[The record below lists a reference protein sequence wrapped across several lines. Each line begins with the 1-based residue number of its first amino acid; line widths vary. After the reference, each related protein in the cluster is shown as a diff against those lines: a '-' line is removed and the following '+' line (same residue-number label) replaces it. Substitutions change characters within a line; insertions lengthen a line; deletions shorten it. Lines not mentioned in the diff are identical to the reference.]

1 MSVFAHAMPGHFYAV
16 GVGPGSPDLLT
27 LRAVNIIR
35 SADVLIAPR
44 SENSGESLALQVVRD
59 LCDGQEVI
67 EHVYPME
74 RDAGRTGVCWNAMA
88 DLVAERCRA
97 GQSVAHLTIG
107 DPLLYST
114 AAYLLQQLAIRLSAE
129 SLHVVT
135 GVSAF
140 QATAAIAVRPLTL
153 QEDRLLLMPATDLA
167 EVERALEHCETLV
180 LYKVGPRARA
190 LRDLLVRRNLAQ
202 HAFMVCYAEQGDKEV
217 VVASLESLPEGR
229 LGYLSTVIV
238 HVGRRE
244 WSREEP

>member
-1 MSVFAHAMPGHFYAV
+1 
-16 GVGPGSPDLLT
+16 
-27 LRAVNIIR
+27 
-35 SADVLIAPR
+35 
-44 SENSGESLALQVVRD
+44 
-59 LCDGQEVI
+59 VI

-74 RDAGRTGVCWNAMA
+74 RDAERTGACWSAMA

-114 AAYLLQQLAIRLSAE
+114 ASYLLQQLATRLQPE
-129 SLHVVT
+129 HMHVVT

-153 QEDRLLLMPATDLA
+153 QEDRLLLMPATDLE

-190 LRDLLVRRNLAQ
+190 LRDLLARRNLAQ

-217 VVASLESLPEGR
+217 VVSGLESLPEGR

-244 WSREEP
+244 WRGEET

>member
-1 MSVFAHAMPGHFYAV
+1 MSVYARALPGHFYAV

-35 SADVLIAPR
+35 SAGVLVAPR

-59 LCDGQEVI
+59 LLDGQEVI

-74 RDAGRTGVCWNAMA
+74 RDAGRTGACWSAMA
-88 DLVAERCRA
+88 GLVVERCRA

-114 AAYLLQQLAIRLSAE
+114 ASYLLQQLAPRLPPE
-129 SLHVVT
+129 NLHVVN

-153 QEDRLLLMPATDLA
+153 QEDRLLLMPATNLA
-167 EVERALEHCETLV
+167 EVERAIEHCETLV
-180 LYKVGPRARA
+180 LYKVGPRAHA
-190 LRDLLVRRNLAQ
+190 LRDLLARRNLAQ
-202 HAFMVCYAEQGDKEV
+202 HAFMVCHAEQGGKEV
-217 VVASLESLPEGR
+217 VVDGLESLPEGR

-244 WSREEP
+244 WSREAT